1 MVFGT
6 IFRMQQ
12 AARIPLVTSR
22 NVWFK
27 LPTDVY
33 QPGHRLSLVL
43 PENRSAEV
51 EIVKAFTPFTN
62 SAALLVDA
70 QTSRHSM
77 GLPNRFIL
85 KLADRRVHYK
95 WSFEREEDYQSNISQ
110 YGPSFELTLG
120 DDDDMLPWMD
130 SFQVWE
136 SINSSHLKERE
147 AYRRLREAQA
157 SGLIPRFF
165 GTTKIDMMTTASHPS
180 LSHIDGLLL
189 EYIPGRSMARIR
201 PGITISFEEAEI
213 ISQRILELGRR
224 LRRYG
229 VCHSD
234 VHVGNILI
242 RTEDNSPVLIDWG
255 RASFDVADLPLHE
268 RWNEQNLWTDFHR
281 DIRFLLR
288 NGGYYEGPDDRAVS
302 PTITAGG
309 VWHRFRTP
317 LSDEVR
323 IRSAQE
329 RGYRREN
336 SDLGSLS
343 AEEKA
348 LFYDEDTS
356 VDTEH
361 GLRWKVKKGV
371 KTRKM
376 DDPCPM
382 E

>member
-1 MVFGT
+1 MVFRT
-6 IFRMQQ
+6 ISRMQQ
-12 AARIPLVTSR
+12 AVRIPLATSR

-27 LPTDVY
+27 LPTDAY

-62 SAALLVDA
+62 SATLLVDA
-70 QTSRHSM
+70 QTSGHSM
-77 GLPNRFIL
+77 GLPNHFIL
-85 KLADRRVHYK
+85 KLADRRVHDE
-95 WSFEREEDYQSNISQ
+95 WSFEVEEDYQSNISQ

-120 DDDDMLPWMD
+120 DDEDMLPWME
-130 SFQVWE
+130 SFEVWE
-136 SINSSHLKERE
+136 SMNSSHLKERK
-147 AYRRLREAQA
+147 AYCRLTEAQA

-165 GTTKIDMMTTASHPS
+165 GATKINMLTKAPHPS

-189 EYIPGRSMARIR
+189 EYIPGCRMAKMR
-201 PGITISFEEAEI
+201 PGITISLEEAEI

-234 VHVGNILI
+234 VHVGNIII

-255 RASFDVADLPLHE
+255 CASLRVADLPLRE
-268 RWNEQNLWTDFHR
+268 RWNEQNVRTDFHT
-281 DIRFLLR
+281 DIRYLLR
-288 NGGYYEGPDDRAVS
+288 HGGYYEGPDDRAVS

-317 LSDEVR
+317 LSDKEQVR
-323 IRSAQE
+323 LA
-329 RGYRREN
+329 GKCGCFWVN
-336 SDLGSLS
+336 SEIASLS

-356 VDTEH
+356 VDIDH
-361 GLRWKVKKGV
+361 GLRWKVKKGMR
-371 KTRKM
+371 TREI